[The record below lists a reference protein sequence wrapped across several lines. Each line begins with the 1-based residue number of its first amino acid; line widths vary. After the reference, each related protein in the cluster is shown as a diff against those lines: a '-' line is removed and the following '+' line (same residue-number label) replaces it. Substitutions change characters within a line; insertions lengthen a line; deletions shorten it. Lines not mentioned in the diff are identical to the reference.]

1 MLAIAVAFVLGPD
14 LPPVVALRDRG
25 FDAYQRIAPRPRLS
39 APVVIVEIDE
49 ASLAEHGQWPWPRTT
64 LARLLDAIA
73 AGGPAAMGVDII
85 MPEADRLSPDRLATV
100 VAGIDP
106 DLARRLARVPA
117 NDAVLGAAVARHRV
131 VLGIAGVDGGGT
143 PLTRRTATRVVGTDA
158 LRHVHV
164 FAGAL
169 RSIDPIDA
177 GAAGRGLLNNDPAA
191 NVVRRVPIVAAVR
204 DVLVPSFALDMLRV
218 AAGEPAFTVY
228 AGASGIEAVQVGDL
242 IIPTQRDGTAFVHYG
257 RADASRS
264 VSAADVLAGRA
275 DIGRFERRLVLIGVT
290 AVALGD
296 VVATPIAAR
305 MPGVEVH
312 AQWLESV
319 FDGRPLVRPS
329 WARWGEAAAL
339 VAGGAVLLVAL
350 PALSAWSAALVTPLV
365 IVAIATAGFVSY
377 RWAHLL
383 LDSAVPAL
391 GVALVAAVLVLAML
405 AEAQRQR
412 RALRAQV
419 QAQREAAAKV
429 TGELEAARRI
439 QLGSLPTGL
448 ADEPRVDVYAYL
460 EPARMVG
467 GDLYD
472 FFAVAADRLFFV
484 VADVSGKGVAASL
497 FMAVSKALCKSAAL
511 RRKGDVGAIMRDAS
525 DEIARDNH
533 EALFV
538 SAWAGVLD
546 LRTGELEHL
555 NAGHEPAWL
564 IPPDGAPARV
574 LDAAGGPPLCVLDG
588 FPYEAV
594 PYRMR
599 PGETICLVTD
609 GVTEAENS
617 GRRLYGRERLATVLS
632 SIGTRAD
639 PKEIGAAIRS
649 DVARFTAPR
658 PASDDLTILIIRWNG
673 DAGGGVSG
681 R

>member
-1 MLAIAVAFVLGPD
+1 MLALAVAVVLGPQFE
-14 LPPVVALRDRG
+14 PVVAIRNRA
-25 FDAYQRIAPRPRLS
+25 FDAYQRLAPRPRLS

-73 AGGPAAMGVDII
+73 LGEPAAIGLDII

-131 VLGIAGVDGGGT
+131 VLGMAGVDGGGA
-143 PLTRRTATRVVGTDA
+143 PLTRRTATRVVGSDA

-164 FAGAL
+164 FGGAL
-169 RSIDPIDA
+169 RSIDLIDA
-177 GAAGRGLLNNDPAA
+177 GAAGRGLLNTDPAA
-191 NVVRRVPIVAAVR
+191 DVVRRLPVVAAVR
-204 DVLVPSFALDMLRV
+204 DVLVPSFGVDMLRV
-218 AAGEPAFTVY
+218 VAGEAAFTVH
-228 AGASGIEAVQVGDL
+228 AGGRGIDAVQVGDV
-242 IIPTQRDGTAFVHYG
+242 IIPTQPDGTAFVHYG
-257 RADASRS
+257 RPDSSRY
-264 VSAADVLAGRA
+264 VSAADVLSSRA
-275 DIGRFERRLVLIGVT
+275 DIARFERRLVLVGVT

-296 VVATPIAAR
+296 VVATPVAAR

-312 AQWLESV
+312 AHWLESV

-329 WARWGEAAAL
+329 WARWVEAAAL
-339 VAGGAVLLVAL
+339 IAGAATLLVAL
-350 PALSAWSAALVTPLV
+350 PALPAWSAALVTPLV
-365 IVAIATAGFVSY
+365 VVAIASAGFLTY
-377 RWAHLL
+377 LRAGLL
-383 LDSAVPAL
+383 LDGAVPAV

-429 TGELEAARRI
+429 AGELEAARRI

-448 ADEPRVDVYAYL
+448 AEEPRVGVYAYL

-472 FFAVAADRLFFV
+472 FFSVAADRLFFV

-511 RRKGDVGAIMRDAS
+511 RRRGDVGAIMRDANG
-525 DEIARDNH
+525 EISRDNQ

-538 SAWAGVLD
+538 SAWAGVLN
-546 LRTGELEHL
+546 LRTGELEHV

-564 IPPDGAPARV
+564 IPPDGTPAR
-574 LDAAGGPPLCVLDG
+574 LLEAGGGPPLCVVDA

-609 GVTEAENS
+609 GVTEAEN
-617 GRRLYGRERLATVLS
+617 GARRLYGRERLAAVLS
-632 SIGTRAD
+632 GVGPGAG
-639 PKEIGAAIRS
+639 PKEIGEAIRS
-649 DVARFTAPR
+649 DVARFTAAT

-673 DAGGGVSG
+673 DAGGAVSG
-681 R
+681 P